1 MDTIIELRV
10 NEFHHEL
17 EWVIKNQTLKT
28 PRKSHVM
35 FMVQNNICN
44 DNATSIED
52 PITINNYCEMIPND
66 HVEKAFLQWTVVGS
80 IILMSIIV
88 FILAPFIIQYYR
100 QKKKSENEVE
110 LQQNFNNLIIEN
122 NPEYN
127 AAEANLY
134 EEDISSLPL
143 IDFEQ
148 IQKGKLIG
156 NTSCSSFFYVK
167 SLGAKSIYIF
177 H

>member
-1 MDTIIELRV
+1 
-10 NEFHHEL
+10 
-17 EWVIKNQTLKT
+17 
-28 PRKSHVM
+28 M
-35 FMVQNNICN
+35 FMVRNNICD
-44 DNATSIED
+44 DNSTSIED

-66 HVEKAFLQWTVVGS
+66 HVEKAFLQWTVLGS
-80 IILMSIIV
+80 IILISINI

-110 LQQNFNNLIIEN
+110 LQQNFNNLIMEN
-122 NPEYN
+122 NPGYD
-127 AAEANLY
+127 EANLY

-156 NTSCSSFFYVK
+156 NTSFSSFFM
-167 SLGAKSIYIF
+167 
-177 H
+177 

>member
-1 MDTIIELRV
+1 MDCCWKYYFDV
-10 NEFHHEL
+10 
-17 EWVIKNQTLKT
+17 
-28 PRKSHVM
+28 
-35 FMVQNNICN
+35 
-44 DNATSIED
+44 
-52 PITINNYCEMIPND
+52 NYCFHIGTIHHP
-66 HVEKAFLQWTVVGS
+66 
-80 IILMSIIV
+80 ILS
-88 FILAPFIIQYYR
+88 A
-100 QKKKSENEVE
+100 KKKSENEVE
-110 LQQNFNNLIIEN
+110 LQQNFNNLILEN
-122 NPEYN
+122 NPGYT
-127 AAEANLY
+127 EANLY